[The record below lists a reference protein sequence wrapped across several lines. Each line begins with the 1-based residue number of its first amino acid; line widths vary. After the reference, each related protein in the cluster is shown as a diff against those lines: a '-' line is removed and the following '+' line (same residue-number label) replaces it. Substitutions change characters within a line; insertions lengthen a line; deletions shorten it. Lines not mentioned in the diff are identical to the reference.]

1 MPTPIMPKRTRSLA
15 GTGAIDA
22 MAGSGSRNMELLAT
36 SAPAAVTLD
45 CRNSRRENRE
55 VMIASEKHLS
65 GANAQPMLL
74 LLF

>member
-1 MPTPIMPKRTRSLA
+1 
-15 GTGAIDA
+15 
-22 MAGSGSRNMELLAT
+22 MALLAT
-36 SAPAAVTLD
+36 SAPAAVALD